1 MRTMTEMTRRRTD
14 GNRRA
19 RRVAASR
26 RRTKLLAIHAGVF
39 VLVNGFMVGTWAM
52 TKLAPAAPVD
62 RRSPEGFWPGWLIVT
77 WGSLLGLHGLYVWA
91 RRGGRTAPGRWAA
104 DGRPRRML
112 ATVLFTDIVGSTE
125 RAAELGDS
133 RWRDLLAEHNRLV
146 RRELERHRGRE
157 VGTAGDGFLATF
169 DGPVRAIRCALAV
182 REAVR
187 ALRLDIRAGIHTGEI
202 ELMNG
207 NVGGIGVHIAA
218 RVAAAAEAGEVVVSR
233 TVTDLVAG
241 AGIAFEDHGLHTLKG
256 IDGDWRLFAVV
267 G

>member
-1 MRTMTEMTRRRTD
+1 MNAEIDVRDVLPVIQAPTLVVHRIGDRSLPVEGARYMAERIPGARLVELSGDDHLPFVGDQDEILDEVEEFLTGARPGPEP
-14 GNRRA
+14 NR
-19 RRVAASR
+19 V
-26 RRTKLLAIHAGVF
+26 
-39 VLVNGFMVGTWAM
+39 
-52 TKLAPAAPVD
+52 
-62 RRSPEGFWPGWLIVT
+62 
-77 WGSLLGLHGLYVWA
+77 
-91 RRGGRTAPGRWAA
+91 
-104 DGRPRRML
+104 L
-112 ATVLFTDIVGSTE
+112 ATVLFTDVVGSTE